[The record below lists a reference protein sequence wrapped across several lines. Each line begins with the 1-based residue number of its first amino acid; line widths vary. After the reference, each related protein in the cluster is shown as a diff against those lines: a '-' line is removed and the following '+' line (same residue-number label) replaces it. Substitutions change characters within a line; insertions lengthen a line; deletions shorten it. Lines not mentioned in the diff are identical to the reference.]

1 MPNSE
6 AFDESGQPPVGRAG
20 AIILASRED
29 PTEQLACPMNRLQSA
44 FTLSALVCLPEALLC
59 PADAAG
65 PRPAEAAAQTK
76 IATFAAIQEQLSHTG
91 ALAFTLTLQDADD
104 EDKIVKVDLVVQVT
118 DVAADP
124 GECRLSYRER
134 VQKSAIT
141 NDQSLPVDL
150 PDRDQSPRVDL
161 RDVETVRTAAFES
174 YENEWEAIAGFVY
187 TYTTPQVT
195 TVLLV
200 HPNHAVNWIAFADAD
215 TAKRVAEEMTQALK
229 LCNPSGGAK
238 K

>member
-1 MPNSE
+1 
-6 AFDESGQPPVGRAG
+6 
-20 AIILASRED
+20 
-29 PTEQLACPMNRLQSA
+29 MNRLQNA
-44 FTLSALVCLPEALLC
+44 LILPALVCLPA
-59 PADAAG
+59 AVAHSTDA
-65 PRPAEAAAQTK
+65 PRPQQAGQAAQAV
-76 IATFAAIQEQLSHTG
+76 ATFAAIQEQLRHAG

-118 DVAADP
+118 DVTSNP

-134 VQKSAIT
+134 VQKRGIT
-141 NDQSLPVDL
+141 SDPSLQVDLRDSDQSL
-150 PDRDQSPRVDL
+150 QADL

-174 YENEWEAIAGFVY
+174 YENEWEAVAGFVY
-187 TYTTPQVT
+187 TYTMPQMT

-200 HPNHAVNWIAFADAD
+200 HPNHAVNWFAFADAD

-229 LCNPSGGAK
+229 LCNPSGQAK